1 MGTGATG
8 TIHNR
13 KGVPKDIV
21 ELKLKNKGAQ
31 IVKHHDQMMVMKIY
45 DSKHR

>member
-8 TIHNR
+8 TTRNR
-13 KGVPKDIV
+13 KGVSKDIV
-21 ELKLKNKGAQ
+21 ELKLKKKGVQ